1 MLFFKHL
8 SLSTT
13 FFSIIALG
21 SPLLIIPRD
30 VEISS
35 PPTRDAICPKA
46 SYQADEIIA
55 AVKQGH
61 KWVQSGQ
68 RGGRSNSIPK
78 LVRLRLTYRI
88 PGNDNTYP
96 RTFHVKPEE
105 VYSDSEYAGEELWE
119 YPLLTNG
126 KNPWVPGRRTR
137 IPGVQ
142 AATRGVRVIF
152 ISVSETEV
160 IFVGVVAK
168 NENSKY
174 EECPI

>member
-68 RGGRSNSIPK
+68 RG
-78 LVRLRLTYRI
+78 
-88 PGNDNTYP
+88 GNDNTYP